1 MEPGAALGTDI
12 VVGGFTGW
20 EIETLVSQTLE
31 HLQNC
36 VVFNTTSQA
45 TSMSRGIELGTKA
58 LLLKLREMQREHI
71 RMYG

>member
-1 MEPGAALGTDI
+1 MEHGALGTDI

-36 VVFNTTSQA
+36 VVFNETSQA
-45 TSMSRGIELGTKA
+45 TDMSRGIQLKTKM
-58 LLLKLREMQREHI
+58 LLVKLRELQREHI